1 MSFALQARR
10 SHHKKKTLSFRIT
23 SLSFSCG
30 GVRSRTDV
38 LRATSATLAPQ
49 KKDAILPNN
58 VSFFFLWRSSESN
71 RCPSRYKR
79 DARTT
84 KKKTLSF
91 RITSL
96 SFSCGGVQSRTDVL
110 RATSATLATQKKD
123 AILPNNVSFFFLWRS
138 SESNR

>member
-84 KKKTLSF
+84 KKRRYPSEYRL
-91 RITSL
+91 
-96 SFSCGGVQSRTDVL
+96 
-110 RATSATLATQKKD
+110 
-123 AILPNNVSFFFLWRS
+123 FFFLWRI